1 MTTSETKSRTY
12 QETHSWITFQLDLS
26 QASYKAWLLLGE
38 AQSKCQHVIGIPL
51 LPEGAR
57 HLHQVFLAKGVLATT
72 AIEGNTLTEE
82 EVLRR
87 IEGNLPLPPS
97 KQYLG
102 QEVDNIVN
110 ACNQI
115 GQQVLSSAEVRLSPE
130 KIKHY
135 NQLVLQNLP
144 VDDDVTPGEVR
155 SHSVVIGRYRGAP
168 AEDCDYLLERLCS
181 WLNEAFN
188 PEASYGIA
196 FGVLKAIVAHLYIA
210 WIHPFGDGNG
220 RTARL
225 VEFETL
231 LSAGVPTTAAHLLSN
246 HYNATRAEYYRQLD
260 LAHRSGGDALPF
272 IVYALQGFI
281 DGLKEQ
287 IELIKTQQLRVHWIN
302 YVHDYFRDKNSLTE
316 VRRKHL
322 VLDLS
327 NEPKAV
333 SLTKIRYISPRIAE
347 AYAGKTEKTVTRD
360 INELAKMGLLTKTP
374 KGIRAST
381 ERMQAFMPAN
391 RAH

>member
-155 SHSVVIGRYRGAP
+155 SHSVVTGRYRGAP
-168 AEDCDYLLERLCS
+168 AEDCDYLLEKLCS

-381 ERMQAFMPAN
+381 ERMQAFIPDS
-391 RAH
+391 RTH

>member
-381 ERMQAFMPAN
+381 ERMQAFIPDS
-391 RAH
+391 RTH